1 MRWEDERYVRVY
13 TRDTTDWLA
22 FSFEAQ
28 ALLLMLLRKV
38 DRAGILPLGKHG
50 KRGVAIAIGHPREWE
65 RLESA
70 FEELLADGCVRVS
83 PDGTRL
89 VIPNFIFAQEARA
102 SDKSRQ
108 QKSREFARDLAA
120 SESVTLSDGV
130 SQNVT
135 ECHGTSHGVT
145 PSHTP
150 SPLAVLSRAVPSQ
163 ETTLAPAPADAVS
176 EAVKAFQSDDFA
188 LEAQDSGPKPKKPSA
203 GERLYLAFEASR
215 QEHCAANGLPFVE
228 QRWDAVKINTVLGKV
243 AKVPKGALVNAEGRT
258 EEQVRLEAA
267 WKEYLSDPDGA
278 TREPAWSIGWF
289 MSGGVRSRYEFR
301 ALRAAS

>member
-1 MRWEDERYVRVY
+1 M
-13 TRDTTDWLA
+13 TDAQRIAEL
-22 FSFEAQ
+22 EAEV
-28 ALLLMLLRKV
+28 AILRK
-38 DRAGILPLGKHG
+38 A
-50 KRGVAIAIGHPREWE
+50 
-65 RLESA
+65 
-70 FEELLADGCVRVS
+70 VS
-83 PDGTRL
+83 DQ
-89 VIPNFIFAQEARA
+89 AAA
-102 SDKSRQ
+102 
-108 QKSREFARDLAA
+108 LAA
-120 SESVTLSDGV
+120 HAEREKSEHARKEGRSRINRENYARRRAKMFSDADQTSDSDQIQTLNPPSPPLDGPPPLPAPI
-130 SQNVT
+130 S
-135 ECHGTSHGVT
+135 
-145 PSHTP
+145 P
-150 SPLAVLSRAVPSQ
+150 SPLSSPHPPI
-163 ETTLAPAPADAVS
+163 APAPADAVS
-176 EAVKAFQSDDFA
+176 EAVKTFQSDDFA

-289 MSGGVRSRYEFR
+289 MSGGVRSRYESR